1 MTDTITAYWFACED
15 EQGRA
20 YSPNKPDEKWR
31 IGQRRTLK
39 GEIIPCQYGY
49 HASRSLWDA
58 LRYAPGALACKV
70 ELSGTIV
77 PHGDDKY
84 AASTRKLVAA
94 VNVERELRLFAA
106 DCAEHV
112 LYLFEE
118 KYPDDDR
125 PRKAIQSAR
134 DFAND
139 SISAYATNAAANAAY
154 AAADAAY
161 AAANAY
167 ATATNAAA
175 NAAYAAADAATNAA
189 AHAAA
194 NAAAYAAY
202 ATNAA
207 NAAYATNAYAN
218 AAAAA
223 TYAYAG
229 RSAEKEWQR
238 EQFEQRFGHIFDE
251 VQP

>member
-49 HASRSLWDA
+49 HASPSLWDA

-139 SISAYATNAAANAAY
+139 SISAYATNAAADAAHAAANAAY
-154 AAADAAY
+154 AGNAAY

-167 ATATNAAA
+167 ATNAAAAAANAA
-175 NAAYAAADAATNAA
+175 NAAYAANAA
-189 AHAAA
+189 
-194 NAAAYAAY
+194 
-202 ATNAA
+202 
-207 NAAYATNAYAN
+207 
-218 AAAAA
+218 
-223 TYAYAG
+223 AYAG

>member
-49 HASRSLWDA
+49 HASPSLWDA

-139 SISAYATNAAANAAY
+139 SISAYATNAAADAAHAAANAAYAANAAVVANAAAAAY
-154 AAADAAY
+154 AAADASYAAADAAHAAANAAYAAY

-167 ATATNAAA
+167 AT
-175 NAAYAAADAATNAA
+175 
-189 AHAAA
+189 
-194 NAAAYAAY
+194 
-202 ATNAA
+202 
-207 NAAYATNAYAN
+207 NAYA
-218 AAAAA
+218 
-223 TYAYAG
+223 YAYAG

>member
-1 MTDTITAYWFACED
+1 VTDTITAYWFACED

-49 HASRSLWDA
+49 HASPSLWDA

-84 AASTRKLVAA
+84 AASTRKLIAA

-125 PRKAIQSAR
+125 PRKAIQAAR
-134 DFAND
+134 DFANGL
-139 SISAYATNAAANAAY
+139 ITAANAAY
-154 AAADAAY
+154 AAYAAY
-161 AAANAY
+161 AA
-167 ATATNAAA
+167 NAAVVA
-175 NAAYAAADAATNAA
+175 
-189 AHAAA
+189 
-194 NAAAYAAY
+194 
-202 ATNAA
+202 NAA
-207 NAAYATNAYAN
+207 NAAYATNAAAANAYATN

-223 TYAYAG
+223 AHAAYAYAG

>member
-1 MTDTITAYWFACED
+1 VTDTITAYWFACED

-49 HASRSLWDA
+49 HASPSLWDA

-125 PRKAIQSAR
+125 PRKAIQAAR
-134 DFAND
+134 DFANGL
-139 SISAYATNAAANAAY
+139 ITAANAAY
-154 AAADAAY
+154 AAYAAYAANAAVVANAANAAY

-167 ATATNAAA
+167 ATNAAA
-175 NAAYAAADAATNAA
+175 SYAAADA

-194 NAAAYAAY
+194 NAAYAINAAYAGRYA

-207 NAAYATNAYAN
+207 AAH
-218 AAAAA
+218 
-223 TYAYAG
+223 AG

-238 EQFEQRFGHIFDE
+238 EQFEQRFDHIFDE

>member
-49 HASRSLWDA
+49 HASPSLWDA

-139 SISAYATNAAANAAY
+139 SISAYATNAAADATN
-154 AAADAAY
+154 AAADAAHAAANAAANAANAAY

-167 ATATNAAA
+167 ATNAAAAAAANAAAAYAANAA
-175 NAAYAAADAATNAA
+175 NAAYAAAN
-189 AHAAA
+189 A
-194 NAAAYAAY
+194 NA
-202 ATNAA
+202 
-207 NAAYATNAYAN
+207 
-218 AAAAA
+218 
-223 TYAYAG
+223 YAYAG

>member
-49 HASRSLWDA
+49 HASPSLWDA

-139 SISAYATNAAANAAY
+139 SISAYATNAAADAANAAANAAYATADAAAY
-154 AAADAAY
+154 AAANAAYAAY

-167 ATATNAAA
+167 ATNAAAAAANAAAA
-175 NAAYAAADAATNAA
+175 NAAY
-189 AHAAA
+189 
-194 NAAAYAAY
+194 
-202 ATNAA
+202 
-207 NAAYATNAYAN
+207 
-218 AAAAA
+218 AAA

>member
-49 HASRSLWDA
+49 HASPSLWDA

-125 PRKAIQSAR
+125 PRKAIQAAR
-134 DFAND
+134 DFANGL
-139 SISAYATNAAANAAY
+139 ITAANAAY
-154 AAADAAY
+154 AAYAAN
-161 AAANAY
+161 AAVVANAANAY
-167 ATATNAAA
+167 A
-175 NAAYAAADAATNAA
+175 
-189 AHAAA
+189 
-194 NAAAYAAY
+194 
-202 ATNAA
+202 
-207 NAAYATNAYAN
+207 AN

-223 TYAYAG
+223 AAAAAADASYAAAYAINAAYAGRYAASHAATAHAG

>member
-1 MTDTITAYWFACED
+1 MTEKIAAYWFACED

-49 HASRSLWDA
+49 HASPSLWDA

-139 SISAYATNAAANAAY
+139 SISAYATNAAA
-154 AAADAAY
+154 D
-161 AAANAY
+161 
-167 ATATNAAA
+167 AA
-175 NAAYAAADAATNAA
+175 NAAYAAADAAHAAYAAAYA

-194 NAAAYAAY
+194 NAAYATADAAAY
-202 ATNAA
+202 AAA
-207 NAAYATNAYAN
+207 NAAYAAYAAANAYAAN
-218 AAAAA
+218 AAANAAAHAAYA

>member
-49 HASRSLWDA
+49 HASPSLWDA

-139 SISAYATNAAANAAY
+139 SISAHATNAAANAAY
-154 AAADAAY
+154 AAA
-161 AAANAY
+161 N
-167 ATATNAAA
+167 
-175 NAAYAAADAATNAA
+175 A

-194 NAAAYAAY
+194 NAAAYAA
-202 ATNAA
+202 
-207 NAAYATNAYAN
+207 NAAYATNAYATNAAAN